1 MIPVID
7 LFAGPG
13 GLGEGFSGYSVKN
26 KSVFKIK
33 VSIEKDEL
41 AHKTLLTRAFFRQFP
56 LGNAPREYYEYLSNA
71 TRNDSDLEKLFK
83 LYPKEYKLAKSE
95 AICAELG
102 KTEDEHIINSII
114 NKRLRKNRNWVLIGG
129 PPCQAY
135 SVVGRSRMSKQRR
148 EDISLY
154 ESDKR
159 HTLYLEYLKIIAC
172 FQPAVF
178 VMENVKGLLS
188 SKLNGR
194 KIFDRILEDL
204 ENPLSALNDLQITDQ
219 NNLRYKIFPL
229 VRSKNSLGFEF
240 EADDFVVKA
249 EDYGVPQAR
258 HRVFLLGVRS
268 DINVIPG
275 KLLVSNQRTVESVIS
290 DLPKIRSK
298 LSKGADSFYEWKKVL
313 NSILTATWFG
323 RNFANVGDDLWTE
336 IRETLNKISQSH
348 LLTGDEFVCF
358 SNLKQL
364 KEDCYYDSRLQGVC
378 NHSTRGHINQD
389 LHRYLYASAF
399 AKVYD
404 RSPTL
409 KDFPPEL
416 LPNHKNVNLALKGG
430 MFSDR
435 FKVQVKA
442 KPATTITS
450 HISKDGHYFI
460 HPDPAQCRSLT
471 VREAARIQTFPDNY
485 LFEGLRTSQYQQ
497 VGNAVPPY
505 LARQIAEIVHNI
517 LKISC

>member
-56 LGNAPREYYEYLSNA
+56 SGAAPREYYEYLSNPFRTDA
-71 TRNDSDLEKLFK
+71 DLQRLFEA
-83 LYPKEYKLAKSE
+83 YPKEFLYAKRE

-102 KTEDEHIINSII
+102 NPSDEELINSVIAE
-114 NKRLRKNRNWVLIGG
+114 KLKKNRNWVLIGG

-135 SVVGRSRMSKQRR
+135 SVVGRSRRSKERR
-148 EDISLY
+148 EDISLF
-154 ESDKR
+154 ENDEK
-159 HTLYLEYLKIIAC
+159 HTLYLEYLKVIAR

-178 VMENVKGLLS
+178 VMENVKGMLS
-188 SKLNGR
+188 STLKGGR
-194 KIFDRILEDL
+194 IFDRILEDL
-204 ENPLSALNDLQITDQ
+204 ENPLSVFENSQITDHK
-219 NNLRYKIFPL
+219 NLSYKIFPL
-229 VRSKNSLGFEF
+229 VQPKRGLGFAF
-240 EADDFVVKA
+240 EAGDFVVKA
-249 EDYGVPQAR
+249 EDHGVPQAR
-258 HRVFLLGVRS
+258 HRVFLLGIRS
-268 DINVIPG
+268 DLDVTPG
-275 KLLVSNQRTVESVIS
+275 ELSFSKQRTVEEVIN

-298 LSKGADSFYEWKKVL
+298 LSKNVDSFDEWKNVL
-313 NSILTATWFG
+313 NSILSSSWFG
-323 RNFANVGDDLWTE
+323 RNFDSVNDDLWNE
-336 IRETLNKISQSH
+336 IRETLEKISKSN
-348 LLTGDEFVCF
+348 LSAGDEFVCTC
-358 SNLKQL
+358 NINRIKDDWYHDPRLK
-364 KEDCYYDSRLQGVC
+364 GAC
-378 NHSTRGHINQD
+378 NHSARGHIHED

-399 AKVYD
+399 AKVYS

-416 LPNHKNVNLALKGG
+416 LPNHKNVNLALNGG
-430 MFSDR
+430 MFADR
-435 FKVQVKA
+435 FKVQVKD
-442 KPATTITS
+442 KPATTVTS

-471 VREAARIQTFPDNY
+471 VREAARLQTFPDNY
-485 LFEGLRTSQYQQ
+485 LFEGPRTSQYQQ

-505 LARQIAEIVHNI
+505 LARQIAQIVYDV
-517 LKISC
+517 LKKII